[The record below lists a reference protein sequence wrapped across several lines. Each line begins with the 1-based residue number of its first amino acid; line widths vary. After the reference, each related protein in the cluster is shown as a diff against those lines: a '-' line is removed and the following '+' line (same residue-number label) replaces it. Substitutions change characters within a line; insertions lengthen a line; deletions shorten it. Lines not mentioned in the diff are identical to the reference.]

1 MVETKSKTK
10 LVKLLG
16 SVILGLVFLCMC
28 FVGLGISIN
37 KNAKA
42 EGEELASIYVDSG
55 ATTNITGGSVGAMES
70 GNSVYVADGGT
81 LNVTGGTVSGNIYN
95 GGTLN
100 YTAGTLNSV
109 TLASGKYITFKG
121 NPSSTITITLDSPSV
136 GTNIGYLDGI
146 TSVTLSRFSVT
157 NLPANTELRISGS
170 YITIAYVDRTVSFA
184 VDPSGYGTVS
194 QSTLTLPHGS
204 SVSVSGSTL
213 SYGSTS
219 ITATPASQTAQY
231 TYSFDGWYVGNTQIT
246 SSRTITANTT
256 ITARFTRTTRTYTVT
271 ITRNYT
277 SYGTVSRSSVTGVPY
292 GTVLSTSSNTLN
304 VNGTTVT
311 ATPTTASPQYSYS
324 FSSWTNGTETVT
336 GNLTVTANFSRSTRG
351 YWVYAYARYST
362 SSSGTNSGAT
372 AGITGGTASI
382 TYNSSTSTT
391 SGTSSVNKYVS
402 YGSSVTLSAS
412 AKGGY
417 AFVGWYS
424 STTSTTALSTSSRY
438 SPTITGT
445 SYYYAFFRATTYT
458 VTISRNNTSY
468 GTVSTSSVSNVP
480 YGATIRVGSSANTLS
495 VNGTTVTATPATN
508 TSSYTYSFSKWT
520 LTSTTGTQITT
531 SGIIVTGN
539 TTIYANFTRTST
551 STPTYYTVTITAGSG
566 GTVSETSVSVAS
578 GTTFS
583 TSGNKLTIG
592 GTTIYAYANS
602 NYLFSYWSPSSGTIT
617 GNTTIR
623 AYFTYNQPDPD
634 PDPDPDP
641 PEPSGD
647 ISQRIQ
653 DRGYISVGL
662 QDGYTPTLEEMMLVE
677 MLHKY
682 YFEGGTLDNIF
693 EGVYQHAIG
702 NPGYM
707 SDWFTMFTSG
717 VYGTIDYYNDI
728 NDGYSALHGG
738 EIDIYFG
745 FDSYYD
751 LASEFLGEDYS
762 RFSFSRPKMYYLMY
776 DDGVDDHNGDLDYLN
791 VTYGRALIITSP
803 YENLSVLE
811 HFLTNHY
818 SWQVDMFTI
827 DLDASEYYQLLDQLI
842 DNGFEYDAIFFS
854 SQFAGETYLERLHTV
869 LNDIAWGT
877 NDLYTFTYAW
887 VNGANYINEFIDYV
901 NNNSDNY
908 VDGEIYTSISD
919 IFYKFGI
926 NDKVAIIPLGI
937 DQGYEDVVE
946 YFTYLMRSRVYSSP
960 FNVHDYIRGESGEEE
975 EIFPDGW

>member
-16 SVILGLVFLCMC
+16 SIVLGLVFLCMC
-28 FVGLGISIN
+28 FVGLGIGIN

-121 NPSSTITITLDSPSV
+121 NPSSTISITLDSPSV

-146 TSVTLSRFSVT
+146 SSVTLTSLSVT
-157 NLPANTELRISGS
+157 NLPSNTELRISGN
-170 YITIAYVDRTVSFA
+170 YITIAYVDRTVSFE

-194 QSTLTLPHGS
+194 QSTLTLSHGS

-219 ITATPASQTAQY
+219 ITATPAAQTEQY
-231 TYSFDGWYVGNTQIT
+231 TYSFDGWYVGDTQIE

-311 ATPTTASPQYSYS
+311 AMPTTASPQYSYS
-324 FSSWTNGTETVT
+324 FSSWTNGTATVT
-336 GNLTVTANFSRSTRG
+336 GNLIVTANFSRSERS
-351 YWVYAYARYST
+351 YYVYVYARYST

-592 GTTIYAYANS
+592 GTTIYAYANA

-662 QDGYTPTLEEMMLVE
+662 QDGYTPTLEEMMLAH

-717 VYGTIDYYNDI
+717 AYGTIDYYNDI

-776 DDGVDDHNGDLDYLN
+776 DDGVDDRNGDLDYLN
-791 VTYGRALIITSP
+791 VNYGRVLIITSP
-803 YENLSVLE
+803 NENLSVLND
-811 HFLTNHY
+811 FLDHHY

-827 DLDASEYYQLLDQLI
+827 NPDESEYHQLLDQLI

-854 SQFAGETYLERLHTV
+854 SQFAGKTYLEYLHTV
-869 LNDIAWGT
+869 LNGINWGT

-887 VNGANYINEFIDYV
+887 VNGAGYINEFIDYV

-937 DQGYEDVVE
+937 DQGYEDVVA

>member
-16 SVILGLVFLCMC
+16 SIVLGLAFLYMC
-28 FVGLGISIN
+28 FVGLGIGIN

-55 ATTNITGGSVGAMES
+55 ATTNITGGSVGSMES

-121 NPSSTITITLDSPSV
+121 NPSSTISITLYGGASV
-136 GTNIGYLDGI
+136 GETVGYLDGI
-146 TSVTLSRFSVT
+146 TSVTLSRLSVT
-157 NLPANTELRISGS
+157 NLPSNTKLRISGN
-170 YITIAYVDRTVSFA
+170 YITIAYVDRTVSFEVA
-184 VDPSGYGTVS
+184 PSGYGRVS

-231 TYSFDGWYVGNTQIT
+231 TYSFDGWYVGNTKIE

-271 ITRNYT
+271 I
-277 SYGTVSRSSVTGVPY
+277 
-292 GTVLSTSSNTLN
+292 L
-304 VNGTTVT
+304 
-311 ATPTTASPQYSYS
+311 
-324 FSSWTNGTETVT
+324 
-336 GNLTVTANFSRSTRG
+336 
-351 YWVYAYARYST
+351 
-362 SSSGTNSGAT
+362 
-372 AGITGGTASI
+372 
-382 TYNSSTSTT
+382 
-391 SGTSSVNKYVS
+391 
-402 YGSSVTLSAS
+402 
-412 AKGGY
+412 
-417 AFVGWYS
+417 
-424 STTSTTALSTSSRY
+424 
-438 SPTITGT
+438 
-445 SYYYAFFRATTYT
+445 
-458 VTISRNNTSY
+458 RNNTSY

-508 TSSYTYSFSKWT
+508 TPSYTYSFSKWT

-566 GTVSETSVSVAS
+566 GTVSNTSVSVAS

-583 TSGNKLTIG
+583 TSGNRLTIG
-592 GTTIYAYANS
+592 GTIIYAYADS

-623 AYFTYNQPDPD
+623 AYFTYNEPDPD
-634 PDPDPDP
+634 PDPEP
-641 PEPSGD
+641 PVPSGD

-707 SDWFTMFTSG
+707 NDWFIMFTSG

-728 NDGYSALHGG
+728 NDGYSALHSG

-776 DDGVDDHNGDLDYLN
+776 DDGADDHNGDLDYLN

-854 SQFAGETYLERLHTV
+854 SYFASKVYLEHLHAE
-869 LNDIAWGT
+869 LESIAWGT

-887 VNGANYINEFIDYV
+887 VNGAGYIDDFINYV
-901 NNNSDNY
+901 NDYSDNY
-908 VDGEIYTSISD
+908 VDGEIYKSVSD

-937 DQGYEDVVE
+937 DQGYEDVVA